1 MARPLKRYVCQS
13 CGAVTTKWSGRC
25 ESCGEWNTIVEEAAP
40 APGPAGGGLTRG
52 GRGRLL
58 EFTGLTGSTPQP
70 PRLKSGINEFDR
82 VCGGGLVVGSALLI
96 GGDPGIGKSTL
107 LLQMAAALAR
117 QHTACA
123 YISGEEA
130 VDQVRLRAERLGLA
144 DAPVQLVAATSVRD
158 IVASLERSDA
168 PKVAVIDSIQ
178 TMWLDTVDST
188 PGTVTQV
195 RASAQ
200 ALVELAKR
208 RGIAVLLVGH
218 VTKDGAIAGPRVLE
232 HMVDT
237 VLYFEGERGHQFR
250 ILRTVKNRFGPTDE
264 IGVFEMSDRGLADV
278 ANPSALFLA
287 DRRATSPA
295 LVCSPVSRA
304 PAPPGRDP
312 GPRQPLLPGDSEA
325 RVVGWDSNRL
335 AMVLAVLEARC
346 GVTVGANDVYLNVA
360 GGLRIGEPAADL
372 AVAAAV
378 ISSLADEQVP
388 GDMVVFGEIGLGGE
402 VRPVGQREARLREAA
417 KLGFRSALIPQA
429 RGGSGP
435 APRPPRVSPLTKL
448 SIYRTLWRVSNRRS
462 ATKTGPP
469 RRRVGSQARSGSG
482 LGTERTGRWSNWEL
496 PFSMSP

>member
-25 ESCGEWNTIVEEAAP
+25 ESCGEWNTIVEESAP
-40 APGPAGGGLTRG
+40 APGPAGGGLARG
-52 GRGRLL
+52 GKGRLL
-58 EFTGLTGSTPQP
+58 DFTGLTGSTPQP
-70 PRLKSGINEFDR
+70 PRLRSGINEFDR
-82 VCGGGLVVGSALLI
+82 VCGGGLVVGQALLI

-107 LLQMAAALAR
+107 LLQMAAALAK
-117 QHTACA
+117 QNTACA

-158 IVASLERSDA
+158 IVASLERPDA

-264 IGVFEMSDRGLADV
+264 IGVFEMSDRGLSDV

-287 DRRATSPA
+287 ERRGHVSGACVFAGIEGTRPVLVEIQALVSPSSLATPRRA
-295 LVCSPVSRA
+295 
-304 PAPPGRDP
+304 
-312 GPRQPLLPGDSEA
+312 
-325 RVVGWDSNRL
+325 VVGWDSNRL

-417 KLGFRSALIPQA
+417 KLGFAVAVVPKA
-429 RGGSGP
+429 N
-435 APRPPRVSPLTKL
+435 APRPADARAFEGLT
-448 SIYRTLWRVSNRRS
+448 IHAVERIE
-462 ATKTGPP
+462 
-469 RRRVGSQARSGSG
+469 QAIEIVRG
-482 LGTERTGRWSNWEL
+482 L
-496 PFSMSP
+496 

>member
-1 MARPLKRYVCQS
+1 
-13 CGAVTTKWSGRC
+13 
-25 ESCGEWNTIVEEAAP
+25 
-40 APGPAGGGLTRG
+40 
-52 GRGRLL
+52 
-58 EFTGLTGSTPQP
+58 
-70 PRLKSGINEFDR
+70 
-82 VCGGGLVVGSALLI
+82 
-96 GGDPGIGKSTL
+96 
-107 LLQMAAALAR
+107 
-117 QHTACA
+117 
-123 YISGEEA
+123 
-130 VDQVRLRAERLGLA
+130 
-144 DAPVQLVAATSVRD
+144 
-158 IVASLERSDA
+158 
-168 PKVAVIDSIQ
+168 VAVIDSIQ

-264 IGVFEMSDRGLADV
+264 IGVFEMSDRGLSDV

-287 DRRATSPA
+287 DRRGHVSGTCVFAGIEGTRPLLVEIQA
-295 LVCSPVSRA
+295 LVSPSSLATPRRA
-304 PAPPGRDP
+304 
-312 GPRQPLLPGDSEA
+312 
-325 RVVGWDSNRL
+325 VVGWDSNRL

-417 KLGFRSALIPQA
+417 KLGFRSALIPQV
-429 RGGSGP
+429 RSGSGP
-435 APRPPRVSPLTKL
+435 APRAPEGIAIDEIEHLSDLVARFQPADRPLK
-448 SIYRTLWRVSNRRS
+448 RGRREGFS
-462 ATKTGPP
+462 EGSGG
-469 RRRVGSQARSGSG
+469 RRRDQDQD
-482 LGTERTGRWSNWEL
+482 
-496 PFSMSP
+496 

>member
-1 MARPLKRYVCQS
+1 MARAIKRFVCQS

-25 ESCGEWNTIVEEAAP
+25 ESCGEWNTIAEEAAP
-40 APGPAGGGLTRG
+40 APGPAGSGLARG
-52 GRGRLL
+52 GKGRSL
-58 EFTGLTGSTPQP
+58 EFAGLRGATPQP
-70 PRLKSGINEFDR
+70 PRYMSGIAEFDR
-82 VCGGGLVVGSALLI
+82 VCGGGLVTGSALLI

-107 LLQMAAALAR
+107 LLQVAAALAR
-117 QHTACA
+117 QNTACA

-130 VDQVRLRAERLGLA
+130 LDQVRLRAERLGLA
-144 DAPVQLVAATSVRD
+144 DAPVQLTAATSVRD
-158 IVASLERSDA
+158 IVASLERPDA
-168 PKVAVIDSIQ
+168 PRVAVIDSIQ

-195 RASAQ
+195 RSSAQ

-264 IGVFEMSDRGLADV
+264 IGVFEMSDRGLSDV
-278 ANPSALFLA
+278 ANPSALVLA
-287 DRRATSPA
+287 ERRGHVSGACVFAGIEGTRPVLVEIQALVSPSSLATPRRA
-295 LVCSPVSRA
+295 
-304 PAPPGRDP
+304 
-312 GPRQPLLPGDSEA
+312 
-325 RVVGWDSNRL
+325 VVGWDSNRL

-346 GVTVGANDVYLNVA
+346 GVSIGGNDVYLNVA

-378 ISSLADEQVP
+378 VSSLADEQVP

-417 KLGFRSALIPQA
+417 KLGFRSALVPRG

-435 APRPPRVSPLTKL
+435 VQRSPEGIAIDEIEHLADLVARFQPPDRPLKKG
-448 SIYRTLWRVSNRRS
+448 RRE
-462 ATKTGPP
+462 
-469 RRRVGSQARSGSG
+469 GSSDR
-482 LGTERTGRWSNWEL
+482 ERD
-496 PFSMSP
+496 

>member
-1 MARPLKRYVCQS
+1 MSSSSSTAAPRDRSRCRCGSSSRRPGQHVMARPLKRFVCQS
-13 CGAVTTKWSGRC
+13 CGSVTTRWSGRC
-25 ESCGEWNTIVEEAAP
+25 ESCGEWNTIVEEAGA
-40 APGPAGGGLTRG
+40 APGPAGAMMARAGQ
-52 GRGRLL
+52 GRGKALVL
-58 EFTGLTGSTPQP
+58 EFAGLTGSTPQP
-70 PRLKSGINEFDR
+70 PRYKSGISEFDR
-82 VCGGGLVVGSALLI
+82 VCGGGLLVGSALLI

-107 LLQMAAALAR
+107 LLQVAAALAR
-117 QHTACA
+117 QNTSCA

-144 DAPVQLVAATSVRD
+144 DAAVQLVAATSVRD
-158 IVASLERSDA
+158 IVASLERPDA

-264 IGVFEMSDRGLADV
+264 IGVFEMSDRGLSDV
-278 ANPSALFLA
+278 SNPSALFLA
-287 DRRATSPA
+287 ERRGHVSGACVFAGIEGTRPVLVEIQALVSPSSLATPRRA
-295 LVCSPVSRA
+295 
-304 PAPPGRDP
+304 
-312 GPRQPLLPGDSEA
+312 
-325 RVVGWDSNRL
+325 VVGWDTNRL

-346 GVTVGANDVYLNVA
+346 GVSIGANDVYLNVA
-360 GGLRIGEPAADL
+360 GGLRISEPAADL

-378 ISSLADEQVP
+378 VSSLADEAVP
-388 GDMVVFGEIGLGGE
+388 PDMVVFGDWAGRRGAAGG
-402 VRPVGQREARLREAA
+402 PARGTA
-417 KLGFRSALIPQA
+417 A
-429 RGGSGP
+429 RGGKARLPQCHCAARP
-435 APRPPRVSPLTKL
+435 AAWRQSPWRWRAA
-448 SIYRTLWRVSNRRS
+448 RTR
-462 ATKTGPP
+462 
-469 RRRVGSQARSGSG
+469 
-482 LGTERTGRWSNWEL
+482 
-496 PFSMSP
+496 

>member
-13 CGAVTTKWSGRC
+13 CGSVTSKWSGRC
-25 ESCGEWNTIVEEAAP
+25 ESCGEWNTIVEESAP
-40 APGPAGGGLTRG
+40 APGPAGGGMARG
-52 GRGRLL
+52 GKGRLL

-82 VCGGGLVVGSALLI
+82 QCGGGLVVGSALLI

-107 LLQMAAALAR
+107 LLQMAAALAKKN
-117 QHTACA
+117 TTCA

-158 IVASLERSDA
+158 IVASLERPDA

-264 IGVFEMSDRGLADV
+264 IGVFEMSDRGLSDV

-287 DRRATSPA
+287 DRRGHVSGTCVFAGIEGTRPLLVEIQA
-295 LVCSPVSRA
+295 LVSPSSLATPRRA
-304 PAPPGRDP
+304 
-312 GPRQPLLPGDSEA
+312 
-325 RVVGWDSNRL
+325 VVGWDSNRL

-417 KLGFRSALIPQA
+417 KLGFRSALIPQV
-429 RGGSGP
+429 RSGSGP
-435 APRPPRVSPLTKL
+435 APRAPEGIAIDEIEHLSDLVARFQPADRPLK
-448 SIYRTLWRVSNRRS
+448 RGRREES
-462 ATKTGPP
+462 
-469 RRRVGSQARSGSG
+469 REGSRDRQRDQDQD
-482 LGTERTGRWSNWEL
+482 
-496 PFSMSP
+496 

>member
-13 CGAVTTKWSGRC
+13 CGSVTTKWSGRC

-40 APGPAGGGLTRG
+40 APGPAGALMARAGQ
-52 GRGRLL
+52 GRSRARVL
-58 EFTGLTGSTPQP
+58 EFAGLTGSTPQP
-70 PRLKSGINEFDR
+70 PRYKSGISEFDR

-117 QHTACA
+117 QNTACA

-158 IVASLERSDA
+158 IVASLERPDA

-264 IGVFEMSDRGLADV
+264 IGVFEMSDRGLSDV
-278 ANPSALFLA
+278 SNPSALFLA
-287 DRRATSPA
+287 ERRGHVSGACVFAGIEGTRPVLVEIQALVSPSSLATPRRA
-295 LVCSPVSRA
+295 
-304 PAPPGRDP
+304 
-312 GPRQPLLPGDSEA
+312 
-325 RVVGWDSNRL
+325 VVGWDTNRL

-346 GVTVGANDVYLNVA
+346 GVSIGANDVYLNVA
-360 GGLRIGEPAADL
+360 GGLRISEPAADL

-378 ISSLADEQVP
+378 VSSLADEAVP
-388 GDMVVFGEIGLGGE
+388 PDMVVFGEIGLGGE

-417 KLGFRSALIPQA
+417 KLGFRSALVPQGQTRGSGTA
-429 RGGSGP
+429 RAAEAIRVDEIEHLSDLVARFQPADRPLNKPRREGGSD
-435 APRPPRVSPLTKL
+435 
-448 SIYRTLWRVSNRRS
+448 
-462 ATKTGPP
+462 
-469 RRRVGSQARSGSG
+469 RRR
-482 LGTERTGRWSNWEL
+482 ERE
-496 PFSMSP
+496 